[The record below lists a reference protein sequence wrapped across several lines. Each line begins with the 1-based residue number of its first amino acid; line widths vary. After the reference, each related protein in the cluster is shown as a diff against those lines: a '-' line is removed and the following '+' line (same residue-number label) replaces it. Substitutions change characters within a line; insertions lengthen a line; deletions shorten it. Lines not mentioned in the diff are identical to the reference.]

1 MVNGDEN
8 SSCNNNG
15 NNSSNNTNNNNNN
28 DTNTTNNDQNAN
40 KLNTELLSQLRP
52 VEHSSAGGTPDTTI
66 LFQNI
71 NHFEQDLKIAS
82 TKQPLSAANSGIEPE
97 GSTTALD
104 DNVSAEGSTLN
115 DNVNSGGAPNP
126 ACAVQ
131 MAKYKAEEQQRLTHS
146 PEDQN
151 DFVIENYEV
160 ETTSTEVNSSP
171 AIPSCSTD
179 SNQLS
184 QQQQPQLQQQQ
195 LQQQQQLPQQQ
206 SHGLPEIEVVSNSQ
220 DENGETSL
228 QSLLS
233 QLQKENVKSAPG
245 VGPSQD
251 SLREHL
257 KSLIK
262 SGQIKIKF
270 TTDPSS
276 PKVCLI
282 SSLRQFY
289 LFFLL
294 RFIRLT

>member
-1 MVNGDEN
+1 MVNDDEN
-8 SSCNNNG
+8 SSCDNNE
-15 NNSSNNTNNNNNN
+15 NNSSNNTNNNNDN

-71 NHFEQDLKIAS
+71 NHFEQDLKMAS
-82 TKQPLSAANSGIEPE
+82 TKQPLSAGNSGIEPE
-97 GSTTALD
+97 GSTTALG

-115 DNVNSGGAPNP
+115 DNVNSDGAPNP

-131 MAKYKAEEQQRLTHS
+131 MAKFKAEEQQRLTHS

-151 DFVIENYEV
+151 DFVIQNYEV

-171 AIPSCSTD
+171 AVPSCSTD

-184 QQQQPQLQQQQ
+184 QQQSQQQQPQPQQLQQQ
-195 LQQQQQLPQQQ
+195 LQQQQQQQPQQQ
-206 SHGLPEIEVVSNSQ
+206 QQQQQGLPEIEVVSNSQ
-220 DENGETSL
+220 EDNGETSL

-276 PKVCLI
+276 PKVCII
-282 SSLRQFY
+282 SSLS
-289 LFFLL
+289 LIL
-294 RFIRLT
+294 